1 MYINEVLRAT
11 AADNDR
17 LLKIISETDYA
28 PTALLQSN
36 NYVVKLKKDILAQE
50 KLLRDTKTTI
60 AREEAEH
67 KDYQTSHIKRL
78 AYRLGGKREKFEQ
91 KASKEEQDWVEAVQR
106 GFEVQKKL
114 DLLNQNLAEATKTSA
129 DMENVAATY
138 NHAELELDSLYR
150 PVFQGPTPDIPG
162 EDQREAAVYQ
172 ASTEFNWAQGNV
184 DKGKQVKNLLT
195 GAMKFLD
202 EAARDVESARSNAKL
217 DAFGF
222 DSTFMDIAEANALT
236 RVRQNVGQAEMLVSH
251 ARSIEP
257 LIGDIGAVVHAQH
270 HFVSEVLFDNVFSD
284 MKKYDEIKQSQAS
297 ITKAKNSLENM
308 IQATNERLE
317 AAVAKAMEAKQA
329 LEEKRLQLQQIRAE
343 SYQKSARGELV
354 PAALDGPP
362 PSYRA

>member
-28 PTALLQSN
+28 PTALRQSN

-50 KLLRDTKTTI
+50 KLFRDTKTTI

-138 NHAELELDSLYR
+138 NQAELELDSLYKS
-150 PVFQGPTPDIPG
+150 VFQGPTPDIPG

-184 DKGKQVKNLLT
+184 TRG
-195 GAMKFLD
+195 
-202 EAARDVESARSNAKL
+202 S
-217 DAFGF
+217 
-222 DSTFMDIAEANALT
+222 STFMDIAEANALT

-297 ITKAKNSLENM
+297 ITKAKNYLENM

-343 SYQKSARGELV
+343 AYQKSARGELV